1 MSLSI
6 GPDMHAE
13 LKSAAKKGGFSSV
26 SKMIRELVD
35 RHLDLLVND
44 SEDIPIILRVPGK
57 LRGNRKGLEDWFA
70 QKAAAI
76 VDALSK

>member
-6 GPDMHAE
+6 SPDVHLE

-26 SKMIRELVD
+26 SKMLRELID

-44 SEDIPIILRVPGK
+44 SEEIPIILRVPGN
-57 LRGNRKGLEDWFA
+57 LRGDKTGLESWFS
-70 QKAAAI
+70 KKSTAI